1 MYHHISDHEL
11 IEWCNKWDLLTKIQ
25 KRLITLLEESPR
37 VGNYSDIVKFCGIN
51 VNNQTANVKQIKKL
65 VEWGIITISDFE
77 EKDKEELEH
86 QIGIAIN
93 SRTKTFR
100 LTENW
105 FKTFSD
111 LENNKIME
119 KAINGVMD
127 KNKKRDATS
136 AEIILNALRGGVK

>member
-51 VNNQTANVKQIKKL
+51 VNNQSANVKQIKKL

-105 FKTFSD
+105 FKSFSD

-119 KAINGVMD
+119 KTINGIMD
-127 KNKKRDATS
+127 KNKKAY
-136 AEIILNALRGGVK
+136 

>member
-25 KRLITLLEESPR
+25 KRLIALLEESPR

-111 LENNKIME
+111 QENNKIME

-127 KNKKRDATS
+127 KNKKAC
-136 AEIILNALRGGVK
+136 

>member
-11 IEWCNKWDLLTKIQ
+11 IEWCNKWDLLSKIQ
-25 KRLITLLEESPR
+25 KRLIALLEESPR

-119 KAINGVMD
+119 KTINGIMD
-127 KNKKRDATS
+127 KNKR
-136 AEIILNALRGGVK
+136 R

>member
-11 IEWCNKWDLLTKIQ
+11 IEWCNKWDLLSKIQ
-25 KRLITLLEESPR
+25 KRLIALLEESPR

-127 KNKKRDATS
+127 KNKKR
-136 AEIILNALRGGVK
+136 AENIKE

>member
-1 MYHHISDHEL
+1 MYYHISDHEL
-11 IEWCNKWDLLTKIQ
+11 IEWCNKWDLLSKIQ
-25 KRLITLLEESPR
+25 KRLIALLEESPR

-127 KNKKRDATS
+127 KNKKS
-136 AEIILNALRGGVK
+136 MLKILRSKL

>member
-1 MYHHISDHEL
+1 MYYHISDHEL
-11 IEWCNKWDLLTKIQ
+11 IEWCNKWDLLSKIQ

-86 QIGIAIN
+86 QIGNAIN

-100 LTENW
+100 WTENW

-111 LENNKIME
+111 RENNKIME

-127 KNKKRDATS
+127 KNKKAC
-136 AEIILNALRGGVK
+136 

>member
-25 KRLITLLEESPR
+25 KRLIALLEESPR

-65 VEWGIITISDFE
+65 VELGIITISDFE

-119 KAINGVMD
+119 KTINGVMD
-127 KNKKRDATS
+127 KNKKKRI
-136 AEIILNALRGGVK
+136 ENIKE

>member
-11 IEWCNKWDLLTKIQ
+11 IEWCNKWDLLSKIQ

-127 KNKKRDATS
+127 KKNKSVLIK
-136 AEIILNALRGGVK
+136 GVNYERSNL

>member
-51 VNNQTANVKQIKKL
+51 VNNQSANVKQIKKL

-119 KAINGVMD
+119 KTINGVMD
-127 KNKKRDATS
+127 KNKKAY
-136 AEIILNALRGGVK
+136 

>member
-11 IEWCNKWDLLTKIQ
+11 IEWCNKWDLLSKIQ

-51 VNNQTANVKQIKKL
+51 VNNQTANVKHIKKL

-127 KNKKRDATS
+127 KNKKAC
-136 AEIILNALRGGVK
+136 

>member
-11 IEWCNKWDLLTKIQ
+11 IEWCNKWDLLSKIQ
-25 KRLITLLEESPR
+25 KRLIALLEESPR

-127 KNKKRDATS
+127 KKK
-136 AEIILNALRGGVK
+136 

>member
-25 KRLITLLEESPR
+25 KRLIALLEESPR

-51 VNNQTANVKQIKKL
+51 VNNQSANVKQIKKL

-119 KAINGVMD
+119 KTINDVMD
-127 KNKKRDATS
+127 KK
-136 AEIILNALRGGVK
+136 

>member
-1 MYHHISDHEL
+1 MYHYISDLEL
-11 IEWCNKWDLLTKIQ
+11 IKWCNKWDLLTKIQ

-119 KAINGVMD
+119 KTINDVMD
-127 KNKKRDATS
+127 KK
-136 AEIILNALRGGVK
+136 VY

>member
-1 MYHHISDHEL
+1 MYHRISDHEL

-51 VNNQTANVKQIKKL
+51 VNNQSANVKQIKKL

-100 LTENW
+100 LTEDW

-119 KAINGVMD
+119 KTINGVMY
-127 KNKKRDATS
+127 KNKKAY
-136 AEIILNALRGGVK
+136 

>member
-11 IEWCNKWDLLTKIQ
+11 IEWCNKWDLLSKIQ

-77 EKDKEELEH
+77 EKDKEEVEH

-105 FKTFSD
+105 FKAFND

-127 KNKKRDATS
+127 KNKKAY
-136 AEIILNALRGGVK
+136 

>member
-1 MYHHISDHEL
+1 MYYHISDHEL
-11 IEWCNKWDLLTKIQ
+11 IEWCNKWDLLSKIQ
-25 KRLITLLEESPR
+25 KRLIALLEESPR

-51 VNNQTANVKQIKKL
+51 VNNQSANVKQIKKL
-65 VEWGIITISDFE
+65 AEWGIITISDFE

-119 KAINGVMD
+119 KTINDVMD
-127 KNKKRDATS
+127 KNKKAY
-136 AEIILNALRGGVK
+136 

>member
-11 IEWCNKWDLLTKIQ
+11 IEWCNKWDLFTKIQ

-100 LTENW
+100 LSENW

-111 LENNKIME
+111 LENNKIM
-119 KAINGVMD
+119 KKTINDVMD
-127 KNKKRDATS
+127 KNKKAY
-136 AEIILNALRGGVK
+136 

>member
-11 IEWCNKWDLLTKIQ
+11 IEWCNKWDLLSKIQ
-25 KRLITLLEESPR
+25 KRLIALLEESPR

-111 LENNKIME
+111 LECDKIME

-127 KNKKRDATS
+127 KNKK
-136 AEIILNALRGGVK
+136 VY

>member
-1 MYHHISDHEL
+1 MYRCSMSDHEI

-25 KRLITLLEESPR
+25 KRLLTLLEESPR

-51 VNNQTANVKQIKKL
+51 VNNQTANMKQIKKL

-100 LTENW
+100 LTEDW
-105 FKTFSD
+105 FKNFSN
-111 LENNKIME
+111 LENNKIIE
-119 KAINGVMD
+119 NRR
-127 KNKKRDATS
+127 N
-136 AEIILNALRGGVK
+136 

>member
-11 IEWCNKWDLLTKIQ
+11 IEWCNKWDLLSKIQ

-127 KNKKRDATS
+127 KKAY
-136 AEIILNALRGGVK
+136 

>member
-11 IEWCNKWDLLTKIQ
+11 IEWCNKWDLLSKIQ
-25 KRLITLLEESPR
+25 KRLIALLEESPR

-127 KNKKRDATS
+127 KNKKAC
-136 AEIILNALRGGVK
+136 

>member
-11 IEWCNKWDLLTKIQ
+11 IEWCNKWDLLSKIQ

-105 FKTFSD
+105 FKTFSN

-127 KNKKRDATS
+127 KNKKAC
-136 AEIILNALRGGVK
+136 

>member
-1 MYHHISDHEL
+1 MYHHISDNEL
-11 IEWCNKWDLLTKIQ
+11 IELCNKWDLLTKIQ

-37 VGNYSDIVKFCGIN
+37 IGNYSDIVKFCGIN
-51 VNNQTANVKQIKKL
+51 VNNQSANVKQIKKL

-119 KAINGVMD
+119 KNH
-127 KNKKRDATS
+127 K
-136 AEIILNALRGGVK
+136 

>member
-1 MYHHISDHEL
+1 MHHHISEHEL

-127 KNKKRDATS
+127 KNKKS
-136 AEIILNALRGGVK
+136 C

>member
-1 MYHHISDHEL
+1 MYHHINDHEL
-11 IEWCNKWDLLTKIQ
+11 IEWCNKWDSLSKIQ
-25 KRLITLLEESPR
+25 KRLIALLEESPR

-51 VNNQTANVKQIKKL
+51 ANNQTANVKQIKKL

-119 KAINGVMD
+119 KAINGVM
-127 KNKKRDATS
+127 NKKR
-136 AEIILNALRGGVK
+136 AENIKE

>member
-1 MYHHISDHEL
+1 MHHHISDHEL

-25 KRLITLLEESPR
+25 KRLIALLEESPR

-127 KNKKRDATS
+127 KNKK
-136 AEIILNALRGGVK
+136 VC

>member
-11 IEWCNKWDLLTKIQ
+11 IEWCNKWDLFSKIQ

-105 FKTFSD
+105 FKTFSN

-127 KNKKRDATS
+127 KNKKAC
-136 AEIILNALRGGVK
+136 

>member
-1 MYHHISDHEL
+1 MHHHISDHEL

-25 KRLITLLEESPR
+25 KRLIALLEESPR

-127 KNKKRDATS
+127 KNKKAC
-136 AEIILNALRGGVK
+136 

>member
-25 KRLITLLEESPR
+25 KRLIALLEESPR

-119 KAINGVMD
+119 KNHKWCYG
-127 KNKKRDATS
+127 
-136 AEIILNALRGGVK
+136 

>member
-1 MYHHISDHEL
+1 MYYHISDHEL
-11 IEWCNKWDLLTKIQ
+11 IEWCNKWDLFSKIQ

-51 VNNQTANVKQIKKL
+51 VNNQTANMKQIKKL

-127 KNKKRDATS
+127 KNKKAC
-136 AEIILNALRGGVK
+136 

>member
-1 MYHHISDHEL
+1 MHHHISDNEL
-11 IEWCNKWDLLTKIQ
+11 IELCNKWDLLTKIQ

-37 VGNYSDIVKFCGIN
+37 IGNYSDIVKFCRIN
-51 VNNQTANVKQIKKL
+51 ANNQTANVKQIKKL

-119 KAINGVMD
+119 KTINDVMD
-127 KNKKRDATS
+127 KNKR
-136 AEIILNALRGGVK
+136 R

>member
-119 KAINGVMD
+119 KTINDVM
-127 KNKKRDATS
+127 NKK
-136 AEIILNALRGGVK
+136 VY

>member
-1 MYHHISDHEL
+1 MYYHISDNEL
-11 IEWCNKWDLLTKIQ
+11 IELCNKWDLLSKIQ
-25 KRLITLLEESPR
+25 KRLIALLEESPR

-119 KAINGVMD
+119 KSH
-127 KNKKRDATS
+127 K
-136 AEIILNALRGGVK
+136 

>member
-25 KRLITLLEESPR
+25 KRLIALLEESPR

-127 KNKKRDATS
+127 KNKKAC
-136 AEIILNALRGGVK
+136 